1 MRVEER
7 ATPDYRSVNVISYLL
22 LGISIALFIT
32 CLFLT
37 AYTISGRSAPT
48 GFEMLLIG
56 WMGILYSMLE
66 WYANPL
72 LVISWALIAFR
83 FRAISLLFSLGSLY
97 LAMSFLSR
105 TQMILNEAPDYGDIA
120 SRDAGYW
127 VWIASIS
134 FSIAAAVIPL
144 GKKVAD
150 LFVDRPKTV

>member
-1 MRVEER
+1 MRVEKH
-7 ATPDYRSVNVISYLL
+7 ATPNSQSSNVISYVL
-22 LGISIALFIT
+22 LGASIALFIT

-56 WMGILYSMLE
+56 WMGILDSMLE

-83 FRAISLLFSLGSLY
+83 FRAISLLFSLGAFY

-105 TQMILNEAPDYGDIA
+105 TQMILNESPDYGDIA

-134 FSIAAAVIPL
+134 FSIAAAVVPL
-144 GKKVAD
+144 ACD
-150 LFVDRPKTV
+150 LARKMRKDPV